1 MHDVENDDIFILG
14 SDGVFDNLHTAQIID
29 LIRPFIENTNTISNP
44 AQVAEIIS
52 REAEKYSNLRDYNSP
67 FAESAIA
74 HNKNYWGGKP
84 DDITVVVSQIN
95 LAKAETIENYFE

>member
-1 MHDVENDDIFILG
+1 MASLTIFIPPNKSHPSNRFNPTFHLY
-14 SDGVFDNLHTAQIID
+14 
-29 LIRPFIENTNTISNP
+29 FIENTNTISNP
-44 AQVAEIIS
+44 ALVAEIIS
-52 REAEKYSNLRDYNSP
+52 REAEKYSNLRDYLSP